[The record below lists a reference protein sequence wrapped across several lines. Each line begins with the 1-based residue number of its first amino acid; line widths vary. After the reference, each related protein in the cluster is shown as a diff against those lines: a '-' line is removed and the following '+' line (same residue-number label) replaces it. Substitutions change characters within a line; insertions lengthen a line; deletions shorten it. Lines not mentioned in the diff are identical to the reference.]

1 MTKPIQNPQSNI
13 QDINNYKVKIII
25 ESNFTTKQHLFTSY
39 EQEKLK
45 QLLMNLINE
54 IEIKDSEKNSNAK

>member
-13 QDINNYKVKIII
+13 QDINDYKVKIKI

-45 QLLMNLINE
+45 QLIWFQV
-54 IEIKDSEKNSNAK
+54 

>member
-25 ESNFTTKQHLFTSY
+25 DVKRIAKLGSIKIRKSY
-39 EQEKLK
+39 IQNLK
-45 QLLMNLINE
+45 P
-54 IEIKDSEKNSNAK
+54 